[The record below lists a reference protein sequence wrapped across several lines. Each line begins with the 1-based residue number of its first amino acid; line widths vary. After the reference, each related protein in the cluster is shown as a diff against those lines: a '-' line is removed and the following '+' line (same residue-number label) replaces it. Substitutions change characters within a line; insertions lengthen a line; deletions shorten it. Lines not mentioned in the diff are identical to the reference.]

1 VKVKAVGTAIA
12 VRHVS
17 LQDPQ
22 ASSAESFAKQL
33 QQAAGQGRR
42 PRRPAGRPGG
52 AGGGRGTG
60 NGLDEMDDDVPRTQ
74 SAEDRQLTEA
84 LRRSAD
90 DGRPYFVDLGAQSS
104 QWERPGS
111 SLERTTTATTTAEL
125 MRTMTAANRQTARAT
140 QLALQ
145 EMSAANG
152 DGGGDT
158 PRAAAAAT
166 GTGGDVEPEPEPAAD
181 DPAAHLRELRGR
193 LDAYEE
199 QRHELEGRGFSTA
212 GVVEQE
218 IEGLRAE
225 IRWPIP
231 PPRPISC
238 PARCHLRAHTLPEHL
253 CSTTH

>member
-1 VKVKAVGTAIA
+1 
-12 VRHVS
+12 
-17 LQDPQ
+17 
-22 ASSAESFAKQL
+22 
-33 QQAAGQGRR
+33 
-42 PRRPAGRPGG
+42 
-52 AGGGRGTG
+52 
-60 NGLDEMDDDVPRTQ
+60 MPRTQ
-74 SAEDRQLTEA
+74 SAEDRQLAEA
-84 LRRSAD
+84 LRRSMSGTGVSAPDSLLIPAASADGPAGLTGGESERRGRSMPIPLPSGWQERRAD
-90 DGRPYFVDLGAQSS
+90 DGRTYFVDLRAQSS

-145 EMSAANG
+145 EMIAANG
-152 DGGGDT
+152 GGGGDT
-158 PRAAAAAT
+158 PRAAAAAA
-166 GTGGDVEPEPEPAAD
+166 GTGGGVEPEPEPAAD

-193 LDAYEE
+193 LDAVE

-212 GVVEQE
+212 GVAEQE
-218 IEGLRAE
+218 MDDLRAE
-225 IRWPIP
+225 IRWPIL